1 MRTRRSTDRGVAAQH
16 QRLSR
21 PPPEALA
28 QAAAVARVLI
38 GADRV
43 LVEAHSDPDGDA
55 CGSSL
60 ALCSAL
66 RELGRQVVV
75 YSEQSYPDT
84 FAWLPGGD
92 RVVTRLDADA
102 QFDAT
107 VILDAGDLSR
117 LGPQSPR
124 PPWCGTLCWVDHHR
138 HPSPPGDVNYVDS
151 DAPAVG
157 EQIREILHIMNHP
170 ISIDVATCIYAS
182 LVSDTGSFRY
192 ANTTP
197 RALTLAGEMVA
208 CGVNPWQM
216 TERIFESQPRERL
229 LLLARVL
236 PTLDIS
242 SCGRFASITITMD
255 DMAAVSARS
264 ELTDGFI
271 NYPRSI
277 AGVEVAI
284 QFRQRDAAYKVG
296 FRSRGNVD
304 VSGVAEQ
311 LGGGGHAN
319 AAGCILSGDLG
330 KVRQRVYDAVR
341 RQLDHPRGRR

>member
-1 MRTRRSTDRGVAAQH
+1 MRTRRRTDRGVEAQH

-28 QAAAVARVLI
+28 QAAAVARVLV

-43 LVEAHSDPDGDA
+43 LVEGHSDPDGDV
-55 CGSSL
+55 CGSCL
-60 ALCSAL
+60 ALCCAL

-75 YSEQSYPDT
+75 YSEQPFPHN
-84 FAWLPGGD
+84 FAWLPGGAL
-92 RVVTRLDADA
+92 VETRLDPDA
-102 QFDAT
+102 RFDAT
-107 VILDAGDLSR
+107 VICDAGDLSR
-117 LGPQSPR
+117 LGPQSPQ
-124 PPWCGTLCWVDHHR
+124 PPWCGTLCWIDHHR
-138 HPSPPGDVNYVDS
+138 HPSPPGDVNYVDPA
-151 DAPAVG
+151 APAVG
-157 EQIREILHIMNHP
+157 EQIREILHVMNHP

-229 LLLARVL
+229 LLLSRVL

-242 SCGRFASITITMD
+242 PCGRFASITISSA
-255 DMAAVSARS
+255 DMAAVNAGP

-271 NYPRSI
+271 NFPRSI

-284 QFRQRDAAYKVG
+284 QFRQRDGEYKVG

-319 AAGCILSGDLG
+319 AAGCILAGDLL
-330 KVRQRVYDAVR
+330 KVRQQVYLAVR
-341 RQLDHPRGRR
+341 QHLDRQRGRR